1 MFHYSEQIAQNS
13 KRKRKAANGDTEQ
26 RAAKKRA
33 KELAS
38 ANIDD
43 AYDDVDEDGSRPLNE
58 REIRN
63 LYRAYTRYG
72 SLDERYNEIV
82 GDAGLTDR
90 NAQFIKDTIMEMIR
104 LGKFE
109 IEATQAKQEDDSK
122 PGKKEKKAILFD
134 FKGARKLNAE
144 TIVQR
149 PEDLKVLR
157 RAIQAFSDVSKFRIP
172 DVKPVHGW
180 SCPWGARE
188 DGMLCVGINK
198 HGYGAWVA
206 IRDDPDLNMKDKL
219 FLEEHRVEKKEAR
232 MNGNVKSPG
241 AVHLVRRAEYLL
253 GVLRDRIAH
262 ELSEISSKRSPD
274 ALPKPRKNGTHVAI
288 RSGKASASAS
298 PAPRV
303 KKGKMKVNGKLEHSP
318 RSESTPK
325 VAGKKKH
332 YVDETEKRVKKKLKV
347 PVVVEEG
354 MDAIEAAKVASYLHS
369 ISHDMYMSAN
379 SNHSENY
386 APFAKPSMNCEHR
399 KILNINQF

>member
-1 MFHYSEQIAQNS
+1 M
-13 KRKRKAANGDTEQ
+13 
-26 RAAKKRA
+26 
-33 KELAS
+33 AS
-38 ANIDD
+38 ANIED

-72 SLDERYNEIV
+72 CLDERYDEIV
-82 GDAGLTDR
+82 GDAGLADR
-90 NAQFIKDTIMEMIR
+90 NIQFIKDTIMEMIR
-104 LGKFE
+104 LGRVE
-109 IEATQAKQEDDSK
+109 IEAAQAKQEDDSK

-180 SCPWGARE
+180 SCSWGARE

-206 IRDDPDLNMKDKL
+206 IRDDSELGMKDKL

-232 MNGNVKSPG
+232 INGNVKSPG

-253 GVLRDRIAH
+253 GILRERIAH
-262 ELSEISSKRSPD
+262 ELPEISSKRSPD
-274 ALPKPRKNGTHVAI
+274 AASKPRRNGVHGTI
-288 RSGKASASAS
+288 RSDKASASAS
-298 PAPRV
+298 PAPRM
-303 KKGKMKVNGKLEHSP
+303 KKGKMKLNGKPDHQTRPENTS
-318 RSESTPK
+318 K
-325 VAGKKKH
+325 IANKIAGKKKSR
-332 YVDETEKRVKKKLKV
+332 VDEIEKRVKRVKV
-347 PVVVEEG
+347 PMEDGEDE
-354 MDAIEAAKVASYLHS
+354 MNAIEAAKVFSSFAS
-369 ISHDMYMSAN
+369 
-379 SNHSENY
+379 
-386 APFAKPSMNCEHR
+386 F
-399 KILNINQF
+399 

>member
-1 MFHYSEQIAQNS
+1 MFYRSEQIAQNS

-43 AYDDVDEDGSRPLNE
+43 AYDDADEDGSRPLNE

-90 NAQFIKDTIMEMIR
+90 NMQFIKDTIMEMIR
-104 LGKFE
+104 LGKVE
-109 IEATQAKQEDDSK
+109 IEAAQAKQEDDSK

-157 RAIQAFSDVSKFRIP
+157 RAIQAFSDISKFRIP

-232 MNGNVKSPG
+232 MNGSVKSPG

-253 GVLRDRIAH
+253 GILRDRIAH
-262 ELSEISSKRSPD
+262 ELPEISSKRSPD
-274 ALPKPRKNGTHVAI
+274 APPKPRKNGTHVAI
-288 RSGKASASAS
+288 RPGKTSASAS
-298 PAPRV
+298 PAPRM
-303 KKGKMKVNGKLEHSP
+303 KKGKMKVNGKPEHSP
-318 RSESTPK
+318 RAESTPK

-332 YVDETEKRVKKKLKV
+332 YVEETEKRVKKKPKA
-347 PVVVEEG
+347 PMREGEEE
-354 MDAIEAAKVASYLHS
+354 MDAIEAAKVVTSFYFTCCV
-369 ISHDMYMSAN
+369 
-379 SNHSENY
+379 
-386 APFAKPSMNCEHR
+386 P
-399 KILNINQF
+399 